1 MNDRSSPVHIAL
13 VVFLSFGA
21 GLSGYATVPGMAKI
35 GEPLEG
41 KQTAPDA
48 ECVRNTVATLAAMVE
63 KDYFD
68 PTIGAK
74 VASTLRERLAKGRYA
89 NTPDLESLAN
99 LLTSDMYAVAKDR
112 HLSLFVTKG
121 LPAKSSQAS
130 KVAQESRRERGQHEN
145 FGLQKAEVLHGNV
158 GYLRLTGFYQPQ
170 EAGEVIASSMA
181 FLSHADALIID
192 FRDHG
197 GGSSQTVALFT
208 SYLLDSPAMPL
219 FEIARRSQAAP
230 DQYLTEPG
238 ALPHRNGTRPTFLL
252 TSPRTS
258 SGGEAVAF
266 LLQERHRAEL
276 IGEGT
281 WGGANQV
288 PPPRAVTQAFEALI
302 PNGHTTSAL
311 TGKNWEGVGV
321 VPDIPV
327 KAESALRVA
336 HARAI
341 QALLRSA
348 PQGSWHEQLKQEL
361 ALLERQSGTEPKRQ
375 GLP

>member
-1 MNDRSSPVHIAL
+1 MNPRLNSICTAL
-13 VVFLSFGA
+13 AVFLSFGA
-21 GLSGYATVPGMAKI
+21 GLIGHATVPGMAMT

-41 KQTAPDA
+41 KQTVFD
-48 ECVRNTVATLAAMVE
+48 EEFIRNTVATLAGMVE

-74 VASTLRERLAKGRYA
+74 VVSTLREGLSKGQYAKA
-89 NTPDLESLAN
+89 SDPESLAS
-99 LLTSDMYAVAKDR
+99 LLTSDMYAVAKDK
-112 HLSLFVTKG
+112 HLALFVTKG
-121 LPAKSSQAS
+121 LPSKPSQAS
-130 KVAQESRRERGQHEN
+130 TVARESRKERGQHEN
-145 FGLQKAEVLHGNV
+145 FGLQKVEVLPGNV
-158 GYLRLTGFYQPQ
+158 GYLRLTGFYQPK
-170 EAGEVIASSMA
+170 EAREAIAASMT
-181 FLSHADALIID
+181 FLSNADALIID
-192 FRDHG
+192 LRDHG

-208 SYLLDSPAMPL
+208 SYLLDSPDMPL
-219 FEIARRSQAAP
+219 FEIIHRSQAVP
-230 DQYLTEPG
+230 DQYLTESG

-266 LLQERHRAEL
+266 LLQERHRAEV

-288 PPPRAVTQAFEALI
+288 PPPRPVTQTFEALI
-302 PNGHTTSAL
+302 PNGHTASAL

-321 VPDIPV
+321 IPDVPVSAD
-327 KAESALRVA
+327 SALRVA

-348 PQGSWHEQLKQEL
+348 PQGSWHERLKEEL
-361 ALLERQSGTEPKRQ
+361 ALVEMQVGAESKKP
-375 GLP
+375 

>member
-1 MNDRSSPVHIAL
+1 
-13 VVFLSFGA
+13 
-21 GLSGYATVPGMAKI
+21 MAMT

-41 KQTAPDA
+41 KQTTLDA
-48 ECVRNTVATLAAMVE
+48 ECVRNTVATLAGMVE

-68 PTIGAK
+68 PTIGTK
-74 VASTLRERLAKGRYA
+74 VASTLREGLSKGRYA
-89 NTPDLESLAN
+89 KAPDLESLAN

-112 HLSLFVTKG
+112 HLTLFVTKG
-121 LPAKSSQAS
+121 LPSKPSQAS
-130 KVAQESRRERGQHEN
+130 SVAQESRKERGQHEN
-145 FGLQKAEVLHGNV
+145 FGLQKAEVLPGNV
-158 GYLRLTGFYQPQ
+158 GYLRLTGFYQPK
-170 EAGEVIASSMA
+170 EAREAIAASMA

-192 FRDHG
+192 LRDHG

-208 SYLLDSPAMPL
+208 SYLLDSPDMPL
-219 FEIARRSQAAP
+219 FEIAHRSQAAP
-230 DQYLTEPG
+230 DQYLTESK
-238 ALPHRNGTRPTFLL
+238 ALAHRNGTRPTFLL

-266 LLQERHRAEL
+266 LLQERHRAEV

-288 PPPRAVTQAFEALI
+288 PPPRAVTPSFEALI

-311 TGKNWEGVGV
+311 SGKNWEGVGV

-327 KAESALRVA
+327 NADSALRVA
-336 HARAI
+336 HERAI

-361 ALLERQSGTEPKRQ
+361 ALVERQVGTEPKRQ

>member
-1 MNDRSSPVHIAL
+1 MNSRLSTVCTAL
-13 VVFLSFGA
+13 VTFLTFGA
-21 GLSGYATVPGMAKI
+21 GLTGYATVPAMAMT
-35 GEPLEG
+35 GEPLKGE
-41 KQTAPDA
+41 QAVFDA
-48 ECVRNTVATLAAMVE
+48 EFVQNTVATLAGMVE

-74 VASTLRERLAKGRYA
+74 IASTLREGLSKGQYA
-89 NTPDLESLAN
+89 HAPDLESLAN

-112 HLSLFVTKG
+112 HLALFVTKG
-121 LPAKSSQAS
+121 LPSKPSQAPT
-130 KVAQESRRERGQHEN
+130 VARESRKERGQHEN
-145 FGLQKAEVLHGNV
+145 FGLQKVEVLPGNV

-170 EAGEVIASSMA
+170 EAREAIAASMA
-181 FLSHADALIID
+181 FLGHADALIVD
-192 FRDHG
+192 LRDHG
-197 GGSSQTVALFT
+197 GGSSETVALFT
-208 SYLLDSPAMPL
+208 SYLLDSRGTPL
-219 FEIARRSQAAP
+219 FEITRRSRAAP
-230 DQYLTEPG
+230 DQYLTESA

-266 LLQERHRAEL
+266 LLQERHRAEV

-288 PPPRAVTQAFEALI
+288 PPPRPVTQTFEALI
-302 PNGHTTSAL
+302 PNGHTASAL

-321 VPDIPV
+321 IPDIPV
-327 KAESALRVA
+327 RADSALQVA

-341 QALLRSA
+341 QALLRLA

-361 ALLERQSGTEPKRQ
+361 ALVERQVGSEPK
-375 GLP
+375 GH

>member
-13 VVFLSFGA
+13 VVFLASGT
-21 GLSGYATVPGMAKI
+21 GLTGYATVPGMAKI

-41 KQTAPDA
+41 KQTVFDA
-48 ECVRNTVATLAAMVE
+48 ESVRTAVTTLASMVE
-63 KDYFD
+63 RDYFD
-68 PTIGAK
+68 PTMGAK
-74 VASTLRERLAKGRYA
+74 VASTLREGLAKGRYA
-89 NTPDLESLAN
+89 NTPDLEFLAN

-112 HLSLFVTKG
+112 HLSLLVTKG
-121 LPAKSSQAS
+121 LPSTPSQAPT
-130 KVAQESRRERGQHEN
+130 VVMESRKERGLREN
-145 FGLQKAEVLHGNV
+145 FGLQKAEILPGNV

-170 EAGEVIASSMA
+170 EAREAIASSMA
-181 FLSHADALIID
+181 FLSHADALIVD
-192 FRDHG
+192 LRDHG

-208 SYLLDSPAMPL
+208 SYLLDNPAIPL
-219 FEIARRSQAAP
+219 FEIARRSQATP
-230 DQYLTEPG
+230 DQYLTESG
-238 ALPHRNGTRPTFLL
+238 ALAHRNGTRPIFLL

-266 LLQERHRAEL
+266 LLQERHRAEV

-288 PPPRAVTQAFEALI
+288 PPPRAVTQSFEALI
-302 PNGHTTSAL
+302 PNGHTTSVL

-321 VPDIPV
+321 IPDIPV
-327 KAESALRVA
+327 RADNALRVA

-348 PQGSWHEQLKQEL
+348 PQGSWHEQLIQEL
-361 ALLERQSGTEPKRQ
+361 ALVERPVGTEPKKH
-375 GLP
+375 

>member
-1 MNDRSSPVHIAL
+1 MDSQSSTVCTAV

-21 GLSGYATVPGMAKI
+21 GVTGYETVPAMATT
-35 GEPLEG
+35 GE
-41 KQTAPDA
+41 QAVPDA
-48 ECVRNTVATLAAMVE
+48 EFIRNTVATLADMVE
-63 KDYFD
+63 KDYFN

-74 VASTLRERLAKGRYA
+74 VASTPREGLSKGQYAKA
-89 NTPDLESLAN
+89 PDLETLAN

-112 HLSLFVTKG
+112 HLTLFVTKG
-121 LPAKSSQAS
+121 LPSKPSPAS
-130 KVAQESRRERGQHEN
+130 TVARESRKERGQHEN
-145 FGLQKAEVLHGNV
+145 FGLQKVEILSGNV
-158 GYLRLTGFYQPQ
+158 GYLRLTGFYQPK
-170 EAGEVIASSMA
+170 EAREALAASMT

-192 FRDHG
+192 LRDHG

-208 SYLLDSPAMPL
+208 SYLLDHPDMPL
-219 FEIARRSQAAP
+219 FEIAHRSQATP
-230 DQYLTEPG
+230 DQYLTESG
-238 ALPHRNGTRPTFLL
+238 ALPDRNGTRPTFLL

-266 LLQERHRAEL
+266 LLQERHRAEV

-288 PPPRAVTQAFEALI
+288 PPPRPVTPSFEALI
-302 PNGHTTSAL
+302 PNGHTASAL

-321 VPDIPV
+321 IPDIPV
-327 KAESALRVA
+327 KADSALRVA

-341 QALLRSA
+341 QTLLRSA

-361 ALLERQSGTEPKRQ
+361 ASVERQGGTEPKRQ

>member
-1 MNDRSSPVHIAL
+1 MNSRSSTVCTAL
-13 VVFLSFGA
+13 VTFLSFGA
-21 GLSGYATVPGMAKI
+21 GLTGYATVPGMAMT

-41 KQTAPDA
+41 KQAVFDA
-48 ECVRNTVATLAAMVE
+48 EFVRNTVETLAGMVE

-74 VASTLRERLAKGRYA
+74 VASTLREGLSKGQYA
-89 NTPDLESLAN
+89 NAPDLESLAN

-121 LPAKSSQAS
+121 LPSKHSQAPT
-130 KVAQESRRERGQHEN
+130 VARESRKERGQHEN
-145 FGLQKAEVLHGNV
+145 FGLQKVEVLPGNV

-170 EAGEVIASSMA
+170 EAREAIATSMA
-181 FLSHADALIID
+181 FLSHADALIVD
-192 FRDHG
+192 LRDHG

-208 SYLLDSPAMPL
+208 SYLLDSPDMPL
-219 FEIARRSQAAP
+219 FEIAHRSQAAP
-230 DQYLTEPG
+230 DQYLTESG
-238 ALPHRNGTRPTFLL
+238 ALPYRNGTRPTFLL

-266 LLQERHRAEL
+266 LLQERHRAEV

-288 PPPRAVTQAFEALI
+288 PPPRAVTQTFEALI

-321 VPDIPV
+321 VPDLPV
-327 KAESALRVA
+327 TAESALRVA

-361 ALLERQSGTEPKRQ
+361 ALVERQGGTEPKRH
-375 GLP
+375 

>member
-1 MNDRSSPVHIAL
+1 
-13 VVFLSFGA
+13 
-21 GLSGYATVPGMAKI
+21 MAKI

-41 KQTAPDA
+41 KQTALDA
-48 ECVRNTVATLAAMVE
+48 EFVRNTIATLAGMVE

-74 VASTLRERLAKGRYA
+74 VASTLREGLAKGRYA

-99 LLTSDMYAVAKDR
+99 QLTSDMYAVAKDR
-112 HLSLFVTKG
+112 HLALFVTKG
-121 LPAKSSQAS
+121 LPSTPSHAPT
-130 KVAQESRRERGQHEN
+130 VVLESRKERGQHEN
-145 FGLQKAEVLHGNV
+145 YGLQKAEVLPGNV

-170 EAGEVIASSMA
+170 EAREAIAASMA
-181 FLSHADALIID
+181 FLSHADALIVD
-192 FRDHG
+192 LRDHG

-219 FEIARRSQAAP
+219 FKIARRSQAAP
-230 DQYLTEPG
+230 DLFLTESG
-238 ALPHRNGTRPTFLL
+238 ALPHRNGTRPIFLL

-266 LLQERHRAEL
+266 LLQERHRAEV

-288 PPPRAVTQAFEALI
+288 PPPRAVTQSFEALI

-321 VPDIPV
+321 VPDI
-327 KAESALRVA
+327 AAREDNALRVA

-341 QALLRSA
+341 QTLLRSA
-348 PQGSWHEQLKQEL
+348 PQGSWHEQLEQEL
-361 ALLERQSGTEPKRQ
+361 ALVERQVGIEPTRH
-375 GLP
+375 

>member
-1 MNDRSSPVHIAL
+1 MDSRLSTVCTSLFA
-13 VVFLSFGA
+13 FLSFGA
-21 GLSGYATVPGMAKI
+21 GLTVHATVPGMAMTV
-35 GEPLEG
+35 EPLKG
-41 KQTAPDA
+41 KQGVFDA
-48 ECVRNTVATLAAMVE
+48 EFVRNTVTTLAGMVE

-74 VASTLRERLAKGRYA
+74 VASTLREGLSKGRYA
-89 NTPDLESLAN
+89 GAPDLESLAN

-112 HLSLFVTKG
+112 HLALFATKG
-121 LPAKSSQAS
+121 LPSRPSQAPT
-130 KVAQESRRERGQHEN
+130 VARESRKERGQHEN
-145 FGLQKAEVLHGNV
+145 FGLQKVEVLPGNV

-170 EAGEVIASSMA
+170 EAREAIAASMA

-192 FRDHG
+192 LRDHG
-197 GGSSQTVALFT
+197 GGSSETVALFT
-208 SYLLDSPAMPL
+208 SYLLDSPGAPL
-219 FEIARRSQAAP
+219 FEIAHRSQVTP
-230 DQYLTEPG
+230 DQYLTESA

-266 LLQERHRAEL
+266 LLQERHRAEV

-288 PPPRAVTQAFEALI
+288 PPPRAVTQSFEALI
-302 PNGHTTSAL
+302 PNGHTASAL

-321 VPDIPV
+321 IPDIPV
-327 KAESALRVA
+327 GADSALRVA

-341 QALLRSA
+341 QSLLRSVT
-348 PQGSWHEQLKQEL
+348 QGSWHEQLKQEL
-361 ALLERQSGTEPKRQ
+361 ALVERQVGTEPKRH
-375 GLP
+375 

>member
-1 MNDRSSPVHIAL
+1 
-13 VVFLSFGA
+13 
-21 GLSGYATVPGMAKI
+21 
-35 GEPLEG
+35 
-41 KQTAPDA
+41 
-48 ECVRNTVATLAAMVE
+48 MVE

-74 VASTLRERLAKGRYA
+74 VASTLREELAKGRYA
-89 NTPDLESLAN
+89 KAPDLESLAN

-112 HLSLFVTKG
+112 HLSLFVAKG
-121 LPAKSSQAS
+121 LPSRPSLAPT
-130 KVAQESRRERGQHEN
+130 VAQESRRERGQHEN
-145 FGLQKAEVLHGNV
+145 FGLQKAEVLPGNV

-170 EAGEVIASSMA
+170 EAREAIAASMA
-181 FLSHADALIID
+181 FLSNSDALIVD
-192 FRDHG
+192 LRDHG

-208 SYLLDSPAMPL
+208 SYLLSSPEMPL
-219 FEIARRSQAAP
+219 FEIAHRSQAAP
-230 DQYLTEPG
+230 DQYLTESG
-238 ALPHRNGTRPTFLL
+238 NLAHRNGTRPTFLL

-266 LLQERHRAEL
+266 LLQERHRAEV

-288 PPPRAVTQAFEALI
+288 PPPRAVTQSFEALI

-327 KAESALRVA
+327 RADNALRVA

-361 ALLERQSGTEPKRQ
+361 ELLERQVGTEPTRH
-375 GLP
+375 

>member
-1 MNDRSSPVHIAL
+1 MNYRSSNVYTAL
-13 VVFLSFGA
+13 VVFLFIGA
-21 GLSGYATVPGMAKI
+21 GLSGYAAVLGMAVTAEPVK
-35 GEPLEG
+35 GE
-41 KQTAPDA
+41 QIVFDA
-48 ECVRNTVATLAAMVE
+48 EFVRTVVTTLASMVE

-74 VASTLRERLAKGRYA
+74 VASALREGLSKGQYA
-89 NTPDLESLAN
+89 SASDLDSLAN

-112 HLSLFVTKG
+112 HLALFVTKG
-121 LPAKSSQAS
+121 LPSKPAQAPT
-130 KVAQESRRERGQHEN
+130 VAPESRKDRGRHEN
-145 FGLQKAEVLHGNV
+145 YGLQKVEVLPGNV

-170 EAGEVIASSMA
+170 EAREAIASSMA
-181 FLSHADALIID
+181 FLSNSDALIID
-192 FRDHG
+192 LRDHG
-197 GGSSQTVALFT
+197 GGSSETVALFI

-219 FEIARRSQAAP
+219 FEITRRSQAAP

-238 ALPHRNGTRPTFLL
+238 TLPHRNGTRPTFLL

-266 LLQERHRAEL
+266 LLQERHRAEV

-281 WGGANQV
+281 WGGANRV
-288 PPPRAVTQAFEALI
+288 PPPRAVTQALEALI
-302 PNGHTTSAL
+302 PNGHTASAL

-321 VPDIPV
+321 LPDLPV
-327 KAESALRVA
+327 KAERALRVA

-348 PQGSWHEQLKQEL
+348 PEGSWHEQLKKEL
-361 ALLERQSGTEPKRQ
+361 ALVERQSGTEPKS
-375 GLP
+375 P